1 MRRRST
7 ALCDHAAM
15 PNLRFLP
22 LALLASSAFA
32 LVWGGHV
39 LLQLHGPPVAA
50 SSATLSEHEMEQINA
65 MAPQDQVTRLLERT
79 INHYKGAADEIAK
92 RTDGWTGKIHSTA
105 DLQTMTNTAY
115 FSNDLRVRAAA
126 LEIWLAEYNLRKNS
140 ATVDELIR
148 DAAAGGDRKYFLL
161 SNLGILGNRGVEP
174 EKGIFSINRG
184 RLRGLPRRTEIH
196 GFGSLLDRVRQGGH
210 LHRSADPVADV
221 LKEVHSQ
228 FPGGAEQ
235 CFHGVPGP
243 GASQRARTVAYHS
256 LPDSCP
262 RVQFCRVVVQRDL
275 GMIQHHQQV
284 RFVGPSL
291 GDPPIQFFVT
301 RHCGKQFV
309 ELLSQ
314 RHRPLRRGS
323 LLVSAQLFVEFPVA
337 LAKRF
342 QPFTMLRHARRDALI
357 MPPVA
362 NPA

>member
-1 MRRRST
+1 
-7 ALCDHAAM
+7 M

-79 INHYKGAADEIAK
+79 INHHKGAADEIAK

-115 FSNDLRVRAAA
+115 FSDDLRVRAAA

-174 EKGIFSINRG
+174 EKVFDALALYVHDPDPATRAAAIN
-184 RLRGLPRRTEIH
+184 GLGLLGTESTIAV
-196 GFGSLLDRVRQGGH
+196 LLDVFRNDTSLDLRERAACNLADSGMLSRELRQKAVPELIRFSQDPALEGSTRKWVFQALREITLQNLGN
-210 LHRSADPVADV
+210 DPVRW
-221 LKEVHSQ
+221 LSWY
-228 FPGGAEQ
+228 GAQ
-235 CFHGVPGP
+235 
-243 GASQRARTVAYHS
+243 TN
-256 LPDSCP
+256 
-262 RVQFCRVVVQRDL
+262 
-275 GMIQHHQQV
+275 
-284 RFVGPSL
+284 
-291 GDPPIQFFVT
+291 
-301 RHCGKQFV
+301 
-309 ELLSQ
+309 
-314 RHRPLRRGS
+314 RR
-323 LLVSAQLFVEFPVA
+323 
-337 LAKRF
+337 
-342 QPFTMLRHARRDALI
+342 
-357 MPPVA
+357 
-362 NPA
+362 